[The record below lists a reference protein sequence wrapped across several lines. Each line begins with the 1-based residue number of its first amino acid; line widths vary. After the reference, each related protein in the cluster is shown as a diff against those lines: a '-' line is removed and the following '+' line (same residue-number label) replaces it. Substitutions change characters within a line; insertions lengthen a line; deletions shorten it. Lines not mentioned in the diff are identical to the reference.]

1 MKPEDLDKLSKE
13 QNATLRM
20 AKRAALEAG
29 IPPALFAAI
38 VLKESSAMHPED
50 YSSGAIGSSQVRRA
64 AIRDV
69 NKDLGKRLDP
79 HDPYQNLLI
88 GANYLKLK
96 LHEFEG
102 DPEKA
107 VLAYRWGAENVR
119 KGKIPTTDPTYTKDI
134 GMLVGGFKPLEHPYD
149 YFSSKTLAHDNAD
162 SVASRLHKKEEPEVD
177 MNMPEFMR
185 DESRPNALAGVG
197 GGILGAGASLLLRRS
212 GFDQPPRGT
221 TTGREAQVSGE
232 LERLRARASEPLPES
247 GGRTPYNEAMEG
259 NITEDEVKKTSGR
272 ARQAVYNRAT
282 ADEARSARGHKPLSE
297 FEGRRIMG
305 STDTGIAIPG
315 TLMEELKEEKARAAR
330 TDKLLADNQAISNKE
345 RELARARVTDTPST
359 LARAG
364 RALGHWLPQGL
375 GGVGTVMSADKA
387 MKLWEAGDR
396 SQAVVNALEAA
407 FGAVSMVPHPVARV
421 VGGVG
426 EAGMGGIDYLMDKY
440 KEPKPVEESALG
452 GMQ

>member
-1 MKPEDLDKLSKE
+1 MTPEDLKKLSKE
-13 QNATLRM
+13 QKNGMRM
-20 AKRAALEAG
+20 ARKAALEAG
-29 IPPALFAAI
+29 VPPELFGAI
-38 VLKESSAMHPED
+38 ILKESGGVHPKD
-50 YSSGAIGSSQVRRA
+50 FSSGAIGMGQLRKA

-69 NKDLGKRLDP
+69 NKALGKTLDP
-79 HDPYQNLLI
+79 HDPEQNLRMS
-88 GANYLKLK
+88 AHYLKQK
-96 LHEFEG
+96 LNEFDG

-119 KGKIPTTDPTYTKDI
+119 KGKIPDTDPAYTKDI
-134 GMLVGGFKPLEHPYD
+134 GNLIGGFQPYEG
-149 YFSSKTLAHDNAD
+149 YSSKAGTNINLDAPT
-162 SVASRLHKKEEPEVD
+162 RLENKAYREKQVE
-177 MNMPEFMR
+177 R
-185 DESRPNALAGVG
+185 DKLSDAAGSAATGAAV
-197 GGILGAGASLLLRRS
+197 GAGASVLMRKA

-221 TTGREAQVSGE
+221 TTGRATQVAGE
-232 LERLRARASEPLPES
+232 LERLRARAAEPLPES
-247 GGRTPYNEAMEG
+247 GGRSPYNEAMEG
-259 NITEDEVKKTSGR
+259 NITEDEAKKTSGR

-426 EAGMGGIDYLMDKY
+426 EAGMGGIDYLMVKY

>member
-1 MKPEDLDKLSKE
+1 MTPEDLKKLSKE
-13 QNATLRM
+13 QKNGMRM
-20 AKRAALEAG
+20 ARKAALEAG
-29 IPPALFAAI
+29 VPPELFGAI
-38 VLKESSAMHPED
+38 ILKESGGIHPKD
-50 YSSGAIGSSQVRRA
+50 YSSGAIGSAQVRKA

-69 NKDLGKRLDP
+69 NKALGKELDP
-79 HDPYQNLLI
+79 HDPYQNMLI
-88 GANYLKLK
+88 GAHLLKQK
-96 LHEFEG
+96 LNEFDG

-107 VLAYRWGAENVR
+107 TLAYRWGAKAVKEGR
-119 KGKIPTTDPTYTKDI
+119 IPTTDPNYTKDI
-134 GMLVGGFKPLEHPYD
+134 DALIGGFQPYEG
-149 YFSSKTLAHDNAD
+149 YSSKEQGEKIRAKGFAGLDLPSQMMILDTHNGPTKSD
-162 SVASRLHKKEEPEVD
+162 SDRVEA
-177 MNMPEFMR
+177 
-185 DESRPNALAGVG
+185 AATGAA
-197 GGILGAGASLLLRRS
+197 IGAGTSIGLRRL

-221 TTGREAQVSGE
+221 TSGRATQVAGE
-232 LERLRARASEPLPES
+232 LERLRAKAAEPLPES

-259 NITEDEVKKTSGR
+259 NITPDERKTTSGQARR
-272 ARQAVYNRAT
+272 AVFNRNV
-282 ADEARSARGHKPLSE
+282 ADEAREARGLKQLSE
-297 FEGRRIMG
+297 FDGRRIAG
-305 STDTGIAIPG
+305 ATDTGIAIPG
-315 TLMEELKEEKARAAR
+315 TLMEELKAEKARAAR

-345 RELARARVTDTPST
+345 RELAGAIRSDTPST

-364 RALGHWLPQGL
+364 HALGHWLPQGL

-421 VGGVG
+421 VGGIG